1 MGSSARSTTA
11 SWRLT
16 VSAVAVLACGPA
28 RGAPGVDD
36 LLLSTTRSP
45 YATFESTRYMRYS
58 PGFAARRAMYDRLGQ
73 FVNYGTFGLQWNEI
87 RDEYTAEKT
96 AAGIPANRL
105 PATSSVLREDVFFRT
120 LSTLAIVREDYG
132 DRHMGMSLGRNLSST
147 FTPLVF
153 QQMHYGG
160 LRVDYGSPAH
170 DLTWVMS
177 RGGYVETWRYSG
189 MFGNT
194 TGQMELS
201 PVLVMGA
208 NWRRRLGALELG
220 ATDFIV
226 KPSAGFASSLSEL
239 SETLIKKIKTAY
251 RVRPERRL
259 AGRTD
264 EPTGVSRHGSSARA
278 AGRIDRVIGVAAST
292 GGPPD
297 LEAVFAGLS
306 ADLPAA
312 YIIVKHLPNGFAGSL
327 ARRLG
332 RVTDIEVV
340 LANEGDRIEAG
351 VAYIAQ
357 HGRHVVLT
365 GRETSRIGLDDAPS
379 LHGVR
384 PAADPT
390 LASIAAKYA
399 GRAVGVVLTGMG
411 SDGAAGLAAIRD
423 AGGETIVQNE
433 ETSVVWGMP
442 GAAVKAGAA
451 SHVVALDQVEMLVQ
465 HRVEIGQRFPVRRV
479 HGLVTHSQEARLHL
493 GGKLAAHGQII
504 AHGALHPGFL
514 VGPAAIHDL
523 TGGAFAGFELPSPF
537 LGWAV
542 NRRCSTM

>member
-1 MGSSARSTTA
+1 M
-11 SWRLT
+11 L
-16 VSAVAVLACGPA
+16 SAV
-28 RGAPGVDD
+28 DD
-36 LLLSTTRSP
+36 PDTTYHALS
-45 YATFESTRYMRYS
+45 
-58 PGFAARRAMYDRLGQ
+58 
-73 FVNYGTFGLQWNEI
+73 
-87 RDEYTAEKT
+87 
-96 AAGIPANRL
+96 
-105 PATSSVLREDVFFRT
+105 
-120 LSTLAIVREDYG
+120 
-132 DRHMGMSLGRNLSST
+132 
-147 FTPLVF
+147 
-153 QQMHYGG
+153 
-160 LRVDYGSPAH
+160 
-170 DLTWVMS
+170 
-177 RGGYVETWRYSG
+177 
-189 MFGNT
+189 
-194 TGQMELS
+194 
-201 PVLVMGA
+201 
-208 NWRRRLGALELG
+208 LG

-264 EPTGVSRHGSSARA
+264 EPAGVSRHGSSARA

-292 GGPPD
+292 GGPPA

-312 YIIVKHLPNGFAGSL
+312 YIIVQHLPNGFAESL

-365 GRETSRIGLDDAPS
+365 GRETTRIALDDAPS
-379 LHGVR
+379 VHGVR

-451 SHVVALDQVEMLVQ
+451 SHVVALDQIAT
-465 HRVEIGQRFPVRRV
+465 EIRRAVR
-479 HGLVTHSQEARLHL
+479 G
-493 GGKLAAHGQII
+493 
-504 AHGALHPGFL
+504 
-514 VGPAAIHDL
+514 
-523 TGGAFAGFELPSPF
+523 
-537 LGWAV
+537 
-542 NRRCSTM
+542 